1 MKVDRSYVSSSGAN
15 TKFGV
20 SKFSGSSMAAGGAGR
35 FNGEGSGNSLMT
47 SAIQHQRGCGP
58 IKSGTED
65 LERT

>member
-15 TKFGV
+15 TKVGV

>member
-1 MKVDRSYVSSSGAN
+1 
-15 TKFGV
+15 
-20 SKFSGSSMAAGGAGR
+20 MAAGGAGR